1 MHTIAHFSGTITEST
16 TCLIFTEFDR
26 SILCLLP
33 VWRGGTARA
42 AAWWCSV
49 ALLTQYRK
57 IKLYSTLSWAWTYQ
71 TNPQNK
77 KMQVF
82 WGMCCVT
89 RWVIPEVSKYRM
101 PSSSTLSLLGVLN
114 PWKMKAWSFFE
125 TWGTTH
131 PVTSFPRR
139 PNHQKCQC
147 ESLKSHN
154 HKICSVFQIVIS
166 QKPQFVMKLTKLSTH
181 YLKSGLADFD

>member
-1 MHTIAHFSGTITEST
+1 MHTVASFRSTITEFT
-16 TCLIFTEFDR
+16 TCLIFTEFDC

-33 VWRGGTARA
+33 VWRGGTTRA

-77 KMQVF
+77 RMQVF
-82 WGMCCVT
+82 WEMCCHQMSDSWSFKT
-89 RWVIPEVSKYRM
+89 LNAFIFNYQ
-101 PSSSTLSLLGVLN
+101 SSWRSQPL
-114 PWKMKAWSFFE
+114 KMKAWSFFK

-131 PVTSFPRR
+131 PMTHNFPEGPIIVKALNLTSTQYVWCFRLSYLR
-139 PNHQKCQC
+139 NH
-147 ESLKSHN
+147 N
-154 HKICSVFQIVIS
+154 V
-166 QKPQFVMKLTKLSTH
+166 
-181 YLKSGLADFD
+181 